1 MKKLSVFR
9 WKIFLE
15 IGSHDFVTN
24 NITTMKLLL
33 RRTLVRS
40 VLLTTWMLLI
50 TITGNHIFAQ
60 QNYVSKVWVADK
72 GNGTY

>member
-1 MKKLSVFR
+1 
-9 WKIFLE
+9 
-15 IGSHDFVTN
+15 
-24 NITTMKLLL
+24 MKLLL